1 MGSWELLQDMMWQP
15 SVTRFS
21 YSLDNA
27 TSWFK
32 NKTCHVIGGMIFQNY
47 TFKPTAN
54 NKNCTFNSQ
63 GYELILMNINN
74 EDVCGR
80 AVPPGK
86 VQGADTAV
94 SWHQR

>member
-1 MGSWELLQDMMWQP
+1 MWQP
-15 SVTRFS
+15 SVERFS

-32 NKTCHVIGGMIFQNY
+32 NKTCHVIGGMIFKITRSNQQQ
-47 TFKPTAN
+47 TTKCD
-54 NKNCTFNSQ
+54 KNCTFNSQ

-94 SWHQR
+94 S